1 LLRVAV
7 KACWG
12 LATMP
17 GLHLLMSETLT
28 QERQVAG
35 GAIALPA
42 YTASLPAPTWL
53 CGPM

>member
-1 LLRVAV
+1 MLGTGNNA
-7 KACWG
+7 A
-12 LATMP
+12 
-17 GLHLLMSETLT
+17 LHLLMSETLT